1 MENEK
6 RTQARN
12 LYLQSDLTQAQI
24 AQLTGVSQK
33 TISQYISDN
42 KWDLIKE
49 RAKQI
54 PALFL
59 EQMNSEIEE
68 INQEIASRPI
78 GKRYPTS
85 REAEVRRKIICSMDA
100 IKERQSVGTHIQAI
114 INFIAHV
121 AEESPEHAHLITD
134 YADKYF
140 TGELHKHGSPFR
152 NKYNLPGAP
161 EETIKT

>member
-12 LYLQSDLTQAQI
+12 LYLQSDLTQSQI

-33 TISQYISDN
+33 TIYQYISDN

-49 RAKQI
+49 RARQI

-68 INQEIASRPI
+68 INEEIASRPK

-85 REAEVRRKIICSMDA
+85 REAETRRKIICSMEA

-121 AEESPEHAHLITD
+121 AEENKEHALLITS
-134 YADKYF
+134 YADQYF
-140 TGELHKHGSPFR
+140 TGQLDTLNSPFH
-152 NKYNLPGAP
+152 NKYNLPGSP
-161 EETIKT
+161 EETVKM